1 MKRIV
6 LIVLAVL
13 VALPVV
19 GALGY
24 WQYVVWIGNP
34 RVERELIENPRGERA
49 ARVMLL
55 TLPSGRRIPVN
66 YLIQEGYVYAA
77 ADGSWWEELVGSGAA
92 VGLLVRGQEMT
103 GSARAVQDD
112 PAYTKRIFAELRP
125 NAIEGF
131 GVLIEIRLAAVSY

>member
-1 MKRIV
+1 MKRIA
-6 LIVLAVL
+6 LIALAVL
-13 VALPVV
+13 VAVPVV
-19 GALGY
+19 GAVGY

-34 RVERELIENPRGERA
+34 RVERELIENPNGERA

-77 ADGSWWEELVGSGAA
+77 ADGNWWEELVGNGVA

-103 GSARAVQDD
+103 GTARAIQDD

-131 GVLIEIRLAAVSY
+131 GVLIEIRLAALSY

>member
-1 MKRIV
+1 M
-6 LIVLAVL
+6 LAVL
-13 VALPVV
+13 LALPVV
-19 GALGY
+19 GAAGY

-34 RVERELIENPRGERA
+34 RVERELIENPDGERA

-66 YLIQEGYVYAA
+66 YLRQEGYVYAA
-77 ADGSWWEELVGSGAA
+77 ADGTWWEELVGGKP
-92 VGLLVRGQEMT
+92 VMLVVRGEKLT

-112 PAYTKRIFAELRP
+112 PDYTKRIFAELRP

-131 GVLIEIRLAAVSY
+131 GTLIEIQLARVDY